1 VTESRLTIT
10 TSPANLLYV
19 RLDVFR
25 HVKMNNSTYVGLVE
39 THAKRYRGDDDTQLA
54 GHEVLLDVLPCNAR
68 QPGVVAL
75 STPHGACLGLSST
88 LDLAF
93 GFKQYT
99 TFAE

>member
-10 TSPANLLYV
+10 SSPADLLYV

-25 HVKMNNSTYVGLVE
+25 HVKMNNAAYVGLVE

-54 GHEVLLDVLPCNAR
+54 RHEVLLDVLPCNAR

-75 STPHGACLGLSST
+75 STPHGTSFGLSHT

-99 TFAE
+99 TFME